1 MTAWADAELNKIG
14 NAEEL
19 QIAPRRQDDTFQ
31 KPRTIWVV
39 RVDDDLFVR
48 SYHGRS
54 SDWYRG
60 TRIRHE
66 GHIRASGIEK
76 DVTLVDIDNDDI
88 NNQIDA
94 AYREKYG
101 HYSQQYVAPMV
112 KPEARATTMKLLPLK

>member
-1 MTAWADAELNKIG
+1 MTAWTDAELNKIG

-19 QIAPRRQDDTFQ
+19 QIAPQRRDDTFQ

-39 RVDDDLFVR
+39 RVGNNLYIR
-48 SYHGRS
+48 SWHGRNG
-54 SDWYRG
+54 DWYRA

-66 GHIRASGIEK
+66 SRIRAGGVEK

-94 AYREKYG
+94 AYRAKYG
-101 HYSQQYVAPMV
+101 RYSQYVTPMV
-112 KPEARATTMKLLPLK
+112 KLGARATTMKLVPR